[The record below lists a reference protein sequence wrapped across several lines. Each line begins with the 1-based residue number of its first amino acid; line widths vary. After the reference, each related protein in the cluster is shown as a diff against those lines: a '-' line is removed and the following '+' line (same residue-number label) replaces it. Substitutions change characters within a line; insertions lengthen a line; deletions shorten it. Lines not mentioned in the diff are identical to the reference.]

1 MDLLLYLAVAF
12 SVLVS
17 LYSLLA
23 IRSLRRQISDTKDSI
38 TSQIS
43 WAKEDLR
50 NDMNGIRTVLRVL
63 SDGGRVTRDMVDE
76 GKPYSDISAVEAEAL
91 LRGGK
96 SAAVIDVRTPS
107 EYLAG
112 HIPGSKLIPV
122 DEIEQRVSEVPRN
135 TDALLLV
142 CQGGGRSA
150 AACEI
155 LSKFGFVNLI
165 NIADGMGAWPAKKE
179 IGVAIRPPAS
189 APANG

>member
-1 MDLLLYLAVAF
+1 MMVLLNLALIF
-12 SVLVS
+12 CVLVS

-23 IRSLRRQISDTKDSI
+23 IRSLRKQIADTRDSI
-38 TSQIS
+38 TSQVS
-43 WAKEDLR
+43 WAKDDLR
-50 NDMNGIRTVLRVL
+50 NDMNGIRTVLRVI
-63 SDGGRVTRDMVDE
+63 SDGGKITKDMVDE
-76 GKPYSDISAVEAEAL
+76 GKPYSDISAVEAEAM
-91 LRGGK
+91 LRSGK
-96 SAAVIDVRTPS
+96 NTAVIDVRTPS

-112 HIPGSKLIPV
+112 HIPGSRLIPV
-122 DEIEQRVSEVPRN
+122 DEIEQRAGEVPRD
-135 TDALLLV
+135 TEAVLVV

-189 APANG
+189 SSTNG